1 MTAPDDEPIGAPLEG
16 LRVLVVEDEM
26 MIAMMLE
33 DLLDGFGCRIVGPA
47 ADITKALALI
57 AAEAI
62 DGAMLDVNLAGRAV
76 DPVADELAR
85 LGIPFIFV
93 TGYGRRELQEN
104 HNSRPTLAKPFR
116 RLELQ
121 RIMTATFAPT
131 ADTNRS

>member
-1 MTAPDDEPIGAPLEG
+1 MTAPDDAPIGAPLEG

-57 AAEAI
+57 AAKAI

-131 ADTNRS
+131 ADINRS